1 MTKEIRRVRDAVES
15 QLEKTDQVIA
25 SNEAIADLISDMND
39 TLVSGFSSLD
49 AGLQELCFAIED
61 GLRELNYKL
70 DLQSNTLQAIK
81 EILERPLDTQAK
93 ELRKRAE
100 FAYLN
105 GWIDEA
111 EADLLESVKK
121 NYQDFIA
128 LHILGNINYYHRKNH
143 QKALEYYQKAAK
155 YAAPQSKLNA
165 CKALLSAAKVY
176 EKVGK
181 VEDAYKSITMAME
194 FLSSTEGVSQIS
206 SQLLFNH
213 AAYAAMTGHTDESIK
228 SLKQA
233 VLNDPT
239 FLIAAETDERFSNVV
254 QEKEKLKRDL
264 RDYQRQIVEQLRK
277 QLTVLRQN
285 FDSAKDKAE
294 EVGITDLSQF
304 IKGIDSLDAGID
316 EIDKLYTN
324 NSYFDLLKAEQVARN
339 IYNEG
344 LKVYERNIEE
354 WIKIKNAAIS
364 ELKSE
369 KGKVKGGWL
378 PWLAGLAIW
387 LIFFPFIWFN
397 QPPSFTLFENG
408 ETGAVWIGAGF
419 WLVFIPSVVLFNL
432 IVKKFKRLSMDNEI
446 EKENN
451 AIVRLS
457 NLKDKK

>member
-121 NYQDFIA
+121 NYQYFIA

-213 AAYAAMTGHTDESIK
+213 AAYAAMTGHTD
-228 SLKQA
+228 
-233 VLNDPT
+233 
-239 FLIAAETDERFSNVV
+239 
-254 QEKEKLKRDL
+254 
-264 RDYQRQIVEQLRK
+264 
-277 QLTVLRQN
+277 
-285 FDSAKDKAE
+285 
-294 EVGITDLSQF
+294 
-304 IKGIDSLDAGID
+304 
-316 EIDKLYTN
+316 
-324 NSYFDLLKAEQVARN
+324 
-339 IYNEG
+339 
-344 LKVYERNIEE
+344 
-354 WIKIKNAAIS
+354 
-364 ELKSE
+364 
-369 KGKVKGGWL
+369 
-378 PWLAGLAIW
+378 
-387 LIFFPFIWFN
+387 
-397 QPPSFTLFENG
+397 
-408 ETGAVWIGAGF
+408 
-419 WLVFIPSVVLFNL
+419 
-432 IVKKFKRLSMDNEI
+432 
-446 EKENN
+446 
-451 AIVRLS
+451 
-457 NLKDKK
+457 

>member
-1 MTKEIRRVRDAVES
+1 MTNEIQRVRNAVES

-39 TLVSGFSSLD
+39 TLVSSFSLLD
-49 AGLQELCFAIED
+49 AGLQELCFAVED
-61 GLRELNYKL
+61 GLRELSYKL

-111 EADLLESVKK
+111 EADLLESEKK

-233 VLNDPT
+233 VLNNPT

-324 NSYFDLLKAEQVARN
+324 NS
-339 IYNEG
+339 
-344 LKVYERNIEE
+344 
-354 WIKIKNAAIS
+354 
-364 ELKSE
+364 
-369 KGKVKGGWL
+369 
-378 PWLAGLAIW
+378 
-387 LIFFPFIWFN
+387 
-397 QPPSFTLFENG
+397 
-408 ETGAVWIGAGF
+408 
-419 WLVFIPSVVLFNL
+419 
-432 IVKKFKRLSMDNEI
+432 
-446 EKENN
+446 
-451 AIVRLS
+451 
-457 NLKDKK
+457 